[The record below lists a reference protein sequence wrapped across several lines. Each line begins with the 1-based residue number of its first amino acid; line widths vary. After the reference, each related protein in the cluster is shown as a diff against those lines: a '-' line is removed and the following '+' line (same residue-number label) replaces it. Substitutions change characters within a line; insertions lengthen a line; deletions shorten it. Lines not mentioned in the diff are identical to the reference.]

1 MNISVE
7 DGVSVFLFNYI
18 KLIVR
23 ISDENDVILIFSQFF
38 YQVYLL
44 EGLQL
49 GIEVI
54 SLIVADFDF
63 GFNGIVIYSFYL
75 EVQEMYLDIF
85 NVNIQSG
92 RVIILKQLD
101 REILSQYVLKVIVR
115 DQFVLFLLSIVIIYF
130 IVDDENDNVS
140 VFYF

>member
-54 SLIVADFDF
+54 SLIVVDFDF
-63 GFNGIVIYSFYL
+63 GFNGLVIYSFYL